1 MPIQLFLSSDL
12 EKSFNLS
19 VDLFSNLVKQEL
31 MDQIL
36 PMNKLLP
43 MKIKHLGD
51 GTLTLQTRILS
62 NLLSP

>member
-1 MPIQLFLSSDL
+1 MIQLFLSSDL

-43 MKIKHLGD
+43 VKIKHLWD
-51 GTLTLQTRILS
+51 GALTLQTGILS
-62 NLLSP
+62 KVLSP